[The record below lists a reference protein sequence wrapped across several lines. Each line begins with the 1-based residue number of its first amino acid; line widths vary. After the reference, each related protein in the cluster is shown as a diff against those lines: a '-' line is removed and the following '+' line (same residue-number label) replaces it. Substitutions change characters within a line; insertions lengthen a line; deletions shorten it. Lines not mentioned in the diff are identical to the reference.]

1 MKIRPIILCGG
12 AGTRLWPDQKK
23 NLPKQFVDFGG
34 WTLIQKTLERIKTPI
49 FDFPVISTNL
59 KYLKKIR
66 YFLKKN
72 KINKYKIVLEPKKKN
87 TAPAVLSSA
96 LIKDIPLNQPLVY
109 FVADNLIEKPQAL
122 NRSIVK
128 NKTNLNNQ
136 NIFIFGFKPKN
147 PTSEY
152 GYFLTKKIK
161 KNINKVTKFIEK
173 PNINKAKQIIKKNG
187 YWNAGMFYLRKDS
200 IINNFKKYQPNIY
213 RNCNKAVTKAK
224 YKSNVYYL
232 NKQAFNKSI
241 AKSFDYAV
249 LEKAKEINAI
259 KLDILWSDFGNWREI
274 SKFYKRNKT
283 KYFKKKNVFHRP
295 WGSYVNLFNGKNFL
309 VKELT
314 INPKS
319 SISLQKHN
327 HRSEHWM
334 ITHGKPKITLNKKY
348 FTMKPDETIFIPL
361 GSVHRIENPYKKP
374 VKIIEAQVGS
384 ILKETDIV
392 RYQDIYGRIK

>member
-128 NKTNLNNQ
+128 NKANLNNQ

-152 GYFLTKKIK
+152 GYFLTKK
-161 KNINKVTKFIEK
+161 N
-173 PNINKAKQIIKKNG
+173 
-187 YWNAGMFYLRKDS
+187 
-200 IINNFKKYQPNIY
+200 
-213 RNCNKAVTKAK
+213 
-224 YKSNVYYL
+224 
-232 NKQAFNKSI
+232 
-241 AKSFDYAV
+241 
-249 LEKAKEINAI
+249 
-259 KLDILWSDFGNWREI
+259 
-274 SKFYKRNKT
+274 
-283 KYFKKKNVFHRP
+283 
-295 WGSYVNLFNGKNFL
+295 
-309 VKELT
+309 
-314 INPKS
+314 
-319 SISLQKHN
+319 
-327 HRSEHWM
+327 
-334 ITHGKPKITLNKKY
+334 
-348 FTMKPDETIFIPL
+348 
-361 GSVHRIENPYKKP
+361 
-374 VKIIEAQVGS
+374 
-384 ILKETDIV
+384 
-392 RYQDIYGRIK
+392 

>member
-128 NKTNLNNQ
+128 NKANLNNQ

-232 NKQAFNKSI
+232 N
-241 AKSFDYAV
+241 
-249 LEKAKEINAI
+249 
-259 KLDILWSDFGNWREI
+259 
-274 SKFYKRNKT
+274 
-283 KYFKKKNVFHRP
+283 
-295 WGSYVNLFNGKNFL
+295 
-309 VKELT
+309 
-314 INPKS
+314 
-319 SISLQKHN
+319 
-327 HRSEHWM
+327 
-334 ITHGKPKITLNKKY
+334 
-348 FTMKPDETIFIPL
+348 
-361 GSVHRIENPYKKP
+361 
-374 VKIIEAQVGS
+374 
-384 ILKETDIV
+384 
-392 RYQDIYGRIK
+392 

>member
-12 AGTRLWPDQKK
+12 ACTRLWPDQKK

-128 NKTNLNNQ
+128 NKANLNNQ

-173 PNINKAKQIIKKNG
+173 PNINKAKQIDT
-187 YWNAGMFYLRKDS
+187 YHVS
-200 IINNFKKYQPNIY
+200 IEPYEDCCSYFVPPNPETKSKLERINRI
-213 RNCNKAVTKAK
+213 
-224 YKSNVYYL
+224 
-232 NKQAFNKSI
+232 
-241 AKSFDYAV
+241 
-249 LEKAKEINAI
+249 EE
-259 KLDILWSDFGNWREI
+259 
-274 SKFYKRNKT
+274 
-283 KYFKKKNVFHRP
+283 
-295 WGSYVNLFNGKNFL
+295 
-309 VKELT
+309 
-314 INPKS
+314 
-319 SISLQKHN
+319 N
-327 HRSEHWM
+327 HRN
-334 ITHGKPKITLNKKY
+334 HGSQW
-348 FTMKPDETIFIPL
+348 ET
-361 GSVHRIENPYKKP
+361 
-374 VKIIEAQVGS
+374 
-384 ILKETDIV
+384 
-392 RYQDIYGRIK
+392 

>member
-128 NKTNLNNQ
+128 NKANLNNQ

-241 AKSFDYAV
+241 AKSFDYAI
-249 LEKAKEINAI
+249 LEKTKDINAI
-259 KLDILWSDFGNWREI
+259 KLDIPWSDLGSWKEI
-274 SKFYKRNKT
+274 CKMYGRNKRQ
-283 KYFKKKNVFHRP
+283 YFKKKNVFHRP
-295 WGSYVNLFNGKNFL
+295 WGKYVNLFNGKNFL
-309 VKELT
+309 IKELY
-314 INPKS
+314 IKS
-319 SISLQKHN
+319 KGILSLQKHF
-327 HRSEHWM
+327 HRSEHWV
-334 ITHGKPKITLNKKY
+334 ITQGKPRITLNKKK
-348 FTMKPDETIFIPL
+348 FIKKPDETVFIPL
-361 GSVHRIENPYKKP
+361 GAVHRIENPYKKP
-374 VKIIEAQVGS
+374 VKIIEAQIGS
-384 ILKETDIV
+384 ILKETDIK
-392 RYQDIYGRIK
+392 RFQDIYGRAK

>member
-49 FDFPVISTNL
+49 FDFPIISTNL

-128 NKTNLNNQ
+128 NKANLNNQ

-295 WGSYVNLFNGKNFL
+295 WGSYVNLFKGKNFL

-361 GSVHRIENPYKKP
+361 GAVHRIENPYKKP